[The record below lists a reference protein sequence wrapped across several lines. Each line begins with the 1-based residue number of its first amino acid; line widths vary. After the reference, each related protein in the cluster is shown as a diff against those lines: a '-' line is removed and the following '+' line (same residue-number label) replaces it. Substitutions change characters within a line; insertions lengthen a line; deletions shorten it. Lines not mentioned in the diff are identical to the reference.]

1 MILTWWAPEG
11 PSFVSECGSKVIDET
26 SRSRSTI
33 GSLWIW
39 KLGEL
44 QRAQAVLRM
53 TESGYLKCWNWRAK
67 TKLTR
72 YLCSSYEFLS
82 LESSNGPKRCFRQ
95 LSLRC
100 LVKLKDSNIINVAH
114 VIFNLVSSKVPKL
127 CFRMWVKGDW
137 WDKRGIKVK
146 VVKLKEGNK
155 IKVAHVNTKTWRAP
169 KGPSFV
175 SVVFFVIVG
184 QQAKRHRKISH
195 MHRIWVA

>member
-1 MILTWWAPEG
+1 MQQQDQGSSYVFNLVSSRG
-11 PSFVSECGSKVIDET
+11 PKYVSECGSKVIDET

-39 KLGEL
+39 NLGEL
-44 QRAQAVLRM
+44 QKAQVVLRM
-53 TESGYLKCWNWRAK
+53 MESGYLKCWNWRAK

-137 WDKRGIKVK
+137 WDKRGHQGQGGK
-146 VVKLKEGNK
+146 
-155 IKVAHVNTKTWRAP
+155 TKGEQQDKGSSCEFSNLESS
-169 KGPSFV
+169 KGPNFC
-175 SVVFFVIVG
+175 F
-184 QQAKRHRKISH
+184 R
-195 MHRIWVA
+195 MWV